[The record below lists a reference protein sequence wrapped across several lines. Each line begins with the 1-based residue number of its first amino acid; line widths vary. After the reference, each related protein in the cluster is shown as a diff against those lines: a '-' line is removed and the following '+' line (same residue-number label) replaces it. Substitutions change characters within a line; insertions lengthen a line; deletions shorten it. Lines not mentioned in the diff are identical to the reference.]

1 MLIPMISFRD
11 HVGIWSVPIA
21 FRDVAEAV
29 KLLPEALRTRN
40 IGDVFTDAIIAC
52 EYNPETGEVFSV
64 GENISNEFNF
74 IGLVSDPEESEVIN
88 EESPV
93 EESFSEEIP

>member
-29 KLLPEALRTRN
+29 KLLPDALRTKN
-40 IGDVFTDAIIAC
+40 IGDYFTDAVIAC

-64 GENISNEFNF
+64 GEDISNEFNF
-74 IGLVSDPEESEVIN
+74 NDLISESEESEVIN
-88 EESPV
+88 EKSSV
-93 EESFSEEIP
+93 